1 MVHQIERRL
10 RGAPLLPYTY
20 RDFGSL
26 VSLGKSSTVGSL
38 MGVLFGRG
46 FFVEGLVARIM
57 YRSLRMMHERALHG
71 IPRTVL
77 GVLAR
82 ALSRRTGPPVKLH

>member
-1 MVHQIERRL
+1 MVGQIERRR

-46 FFVEGLVARIM
+46 FFVEGLIARIM
-57 YRSLRMMHERALHG
+57 YRSLRMLHERVVHG

-82 ALSRRTGPPVKLH
+82 ALSRRTGPRVKLH